1 MIINKIPKAMK
12 YKLNYTDEDIKLC
25 LSILDSEQKKKIN
38 SYIKW
43 MKNLNKQ
50 DKNNRIFNLICV
62 IIESSD

>member
-38 SYIKW
+38 SYIK
-43 MKNLNKQ
+43 
-50 DKNNRIFNLICV
+50 
-62 IIESSD
+62 